1 MNLVLIVLLISLI
14 LIIILFLFMK
24 RKTISEFWEN
34 KKKAK
39 DEKRKKD
46 VNGMKGVKETNDVKK
61 DEETTIIEYPSF
73 YEQIHNPVELNS
85 SVLEIDDTVEELN
98 DNELRNL
105 IDWGNVNEDEE
116 IEGDDLNTSNEQVD
130 EIVDEEIDTHN
141 LNEKQNN
148 STYLSGGTSFE
159 PMRDDVVNK
168 PINVSFVFSPFSS
181 DDMPLGRSLSK
192 PFIPPN
198 SFIF

>member
-24 RKTISEFWEN
+24 RKAISGYFEN

-39 DEKRKKD
+39 DENGKKD
-46 VNGMKGVKETNDVKK
+46 VKEMNDVNK
-61 DEETTIIEYPSF
+61 DEETVIIEYPSF

-85 SVLEIDDTVEELN
+85 SVLEIDDSVEELN
-98 DNELRNL
+98 DDELRNL
-105 IDWGNVNEDEE
+105 INWGNVNEFDED
-116 IEGDDLNTSNEQVD
+116 DDLNNANDLNETNEQAD
-130 EIVDEEIDTHN
+130 EVVDEEIDTHK
-141 LNEKQNN
+141 LNENQNN

-181 DDMPLGRSLSK
+181 DDIPFGQSMSK
-192 PFIPPN
+192 PFIPPT

>member
-24 RKTISEFWEN
+24 RKAISEFFEN

-46 VNGMKGVKETNDVKK
+46 VNGMNDVKK

-85 SVLEIDDTVEELN
+85 SVLEIDDSVEELN
-98 DNELRNL
+98 NDELRNL
-105 IDWGNVNEDEE
+105 INWGNVNDDESDE
-116 IEGDDLNTSNEQVD
+116 LSNTNESNEQVD
-130 EIVDEEIDTHN
+130 ETVDEEIDTHK
-141 LNEKQNN
+141 LNENQNN

-181 DDMPLGRSLSK
+181 DDMPFGQSK
-192 PFIPPN
+192 PFIPPT